1 MITLTNTTHILEL
14 TTGSATNV
22 DVFVSYADH
31 TSTGA
36 TLGDQQ
42 TLITT
47 ATTTTIL
54 AAPAAS
60 TQRQVKYISINNTSA
75 SSNTVTV
82 KKDISATEYDIFGPV
97 TLGQNER
104 LEFLDGRG
112 WQVFTNT
119 GAIKNSINQ
128 GSAAISSSL
137 SSVVLASD
145 VINNNATLN
154 TIANVTGLS
163 FAVTSGNTYWFRFV
177 IWYTAAATTTGSRWA
192 ISGPTTTLLGYKTNI
207 GLSAAGTSGTD
218 VMTDVNQGAY
228 DTPAASNATSPTA
241 TAGQANI
248 AIIEGLITPSAN
260 GDVIARFAS
269 EIANSAITA
278 KAGSTVFYQQVV

>member
-1 MITLTNTTHILEL
+1 MITLTATTHILEL

-31 TSTGA
+31 TTTGA

-60 TQRQVKYISINNTSA
+60 TQRQVKYVSINNTSA

-82 KKDISATEYDIFGPV
+82 KKDISATEYDIFGAI

-104 LEFLDGRG
+104 LEYLDGQG
-112 WQVFTNT
+112 WKVFTNT

-128 GSAAISSSL
+128 GSASISSSL
-137 SSVVLASD
+137 SSAVLSSD
-145 VINNNATLN
+145 VTNNNAVAN

-163 FAVTSGNTYWFRFV
+163 FAVTSGNKYWFRFV

-192 ISGPTTTLLGYKTNI
+192 ITGPATTLLAYRTST
-207 GLSAAGTSGTD
+207 GLSAAATAGTD
-218 VMTDVNQGAY
+218 VMTEVNQAAY
-228 DTPAASNATSPTA
+228 DTPAASNASSPTS

-248 AIIEGLITPSAN
+248 AIIEGLIQPSAN

-269 EIANSAITA
+269 EIANSAIIA
-278 KAGSTVFYQQVV
+278 KAGSTVFYQQVA

>member
-14 TTGSATNV
+14 TTGSSTNI
-22 DVFVSYADH
+22 DVFCSYADH
-31 TSTGA
+31 TTSGA

-47 ATTTTIL
+47 NTTTTIL
-54 AAPAAS
+54 SAPAAS
-60 TQRQVKYISINNTSA
+60 TQRQVKTINILNTSA
-75 SSNTVTV
+75 SSNAVTV
-82 KKDISATEYDIFGPV
+82 KKDISATEYDLFSC
-97 TLGQNER
+97 TLGANEQ
-104 LEFLDGRG
+104 LEYLDGRG
-112 WQVFTNT
+112 WQVYTNS

-137 SSVVLASD
+137 SSAVLSSD
-145 VINNNATLN
+145 QTNNNGVAN
-154 TIANVTGLS
+154 TIADVTGLS

-192 ISGPTTTLLGYKTNI
+192 INGPTNSLLGYRTSI

-218 VMTDVNQGAY
+218 VMTDVNQAAF

-248 AIIEGLITPSAN
+248 AIIEGLIKPSAD
-260 GDVIARFAS
+260 GTVIARFAS
-269 EIANSAITA
+269 EVAGSAIVA
-278 KAGSTVFYQQVV
+278 KAGSTVFYQQVI

>member
-1 MITLTNTTHILEL
+1 MITLTATTHILEL

-31 TSTGA
+31 TTDGA

-42 TLITT
+42 ALITT

-75 SSNTVTV
+75 TSNAVTV
-82 KKDISATEYDIFGPV
+82 KKDISATEYDLFGPV
-97 TLGQNER
+97 VLGQNER
-104 LEFLDGRG
+104 LEYLDGKG
-112 WQVFTNT
+112 WQVFTNS

-137 SSVVLASD
+137 SSTVLGSD
-145 VINNNATLN
+145 VSNALVAN
-154 TIANVTGLS
+154 GIADVTGLS
-163 FAVTSGNTYWFRFV
+163 FPVTSGNKYWFRFV
-177 IWYTAAATTTGSRWA
+177 IWHTANATATGSRWA
-192 ISGPTTTLLGYKTNI
+192 INGPTTTLLGYRTSQ
-207 GLSAAGTSGTD
+207 GLSAAGTAGTD
-218 VMTDVNQGAY
+218 VMTDVNQTAY
-228 DTPAASNATSPTA
+228 DSPAANNATSPTA

-248 AIIEGLITPSAN
+248 VIIEGLIQPSAN
-260 GDVIARFAS
+260 GTVIARFAS
-269 EIANSAITA
+269 EVATANSIVA
-278 KAGSTVFYQQVV
+278 KAGSTVFYQQVA

>member
-1 MITLTNTTHILEL
+1 MITLTATTHILEL

-36 TLGDQQ
+36 VLGDQQ

-75 SSNTVTV
+75 TTNAVTV

-97 TLGQNER
+97 TLGANER
-104 LEFLDGRG
+104 LEYLDGQG
-112 WQVFTNT
+112 WKTFTNS
-119 GAIKNSINQ
+119 GAFKNSINQ
-128 GSAAISSSL
+128 GSATISTTMSAT
-137 SSVVLASD
+137 VLGAD
-145 VINNNATLN
+145 VTNNNAVAN
-154 TIANVTGLS
+154 TIADVTNLS
-163 FAVTSGNTYWFRFV
+163 FAVNSGSTYWFRFV

-192 ISGPTTTLLGYKTNI
+192 VNGPANSLLGYRTSV
-207 GLSAAGTSGTD
+207 GLSAAGTAGTD
-218 VMTDVNQGAY
+218 VMTDVNVAAF
-228 DTPAASNATSPTA
+228 DSPAASNATSPTA

-248 AIIEGLITPSAN
+248 ALIEGLITPSAN
-260 GDVIARFAS
+260 GTVIARFAS

>member
-36 TLGDQQ
+36 VLGDQQ

-47 ATTTTIL
+47 ATTTTVL

-60 TQRQVKYISINNTSA
+60 TQRQVKYISVNNTSA

-97 TLGQNER
+97 VLGANER
-104 LEFLDGRG
+104 LEYLDGQG
-112 WQVFTNT
+112 WKVFANT
-119 GAIKNSINQ
+119 GALKTSLNQ
-128 GSAAISSSL
+128 GSAAINSSL
-137 SSVVLASD
+137 TAVVLSSD

-163 FAVTSGNTYWFRFV
+163 FPVTAGKTYSFEFR
-177 IWYTAAATTTGSRWA
+177 IPYTAAATTTGSRWS
-192 ISGPTTTLLGYKTNI
+192 INGPATTFLCYASEYSLAATTTTRNANFV
-207 GLSAAGTSGTD
+207 S
-218 VMTDVNQGAY
+218 Y
-228 DTPAASNATSPTA
+228 DLPAASNATS
-241 TAGQANI
+241 AGTTSGNMANI
-248 AIIEGLITPSAN
+248 WGVIKPSAD

-269 EIANSAITA
+269 EVANSAITA
-278 KAGSTVFYQQVV
+278 KAGAVVYYQELI

>member
-1 MITLTNTTHILEL
+1 MITLTATTHTLEV

-31 TSTGA
+31 TPAGA
-36 TLGDQQ
+36 VLGDQQ

-60 TQRQVKYISINNTSA
+60 TQRQIKYVSINNTSA

-97 TLGQNER
+97 TLGPNER
-104 LEFLDGRG
+104 MEYLDGQG
-112 WQVFTNT
+112 WKVFTNS
-119 GAIKNSINQ
+119 GAVKESINQ

-137 SSVVLASD
+137 SSTVLSAD
-145 VINNNATLN
+145 VTNNNATAN
-154 TIANVTGLS
+154 SIADVTGLS
-163 FAVTSGNTYWFRFV
+163 FPVTSGNKYWFRFV
-177 IWYTAAATTTGSRWA
+177 IWYTAAATTTGSRWS
-192 ISGPTTTLLGYKTNI
+192 ISGPTTTLLAYKTNY

-218 VMTDVNQGAY
+218 VMTDVNQAAY
-228 DTPAASNATSPTA
+228 DTPTASNATSPTA

-248 AIIEGLITPSAN
+248 VIIEGLIQPSAD
-260 GDVIARFAS
+260 GTVIARFAS
-269 EIANSAITA
+269 EVASSAIVA
-278 KAGSTVFYQQVV
+278 KAGSTVFYQQVA